1 MNRYERKVQFER
13 LLALRD
19 RYQRLGGADT
29 TTLMTIQDALVWADL
44 ILTERIATDG
54 DAPKEKEEST
64 SG

>member
-19 RYQRLGGADT
+19 RYQRLTSADT
-29 TTLMTIQDALVWADL
+29 TTLMTIQDALVWADS

-54 DAPKEKEEST
+54 LEPQETEESA